1 MMIQPRT
8 LWILAGLLG
17 VQLLLALALSLW
29 GREEAQRSAAREPLL
44 ALSADQIDRLVI
56 EARGPGERVEL
67 RRQGEGWVLAGG
79 PGPFPAA
86 AGEVQRLL
94 ERLLALRQGVPVA
107 TRAEAHERFGLSD
120 DRYERRIV
128 LARGEQTLAALVL
141 GSSAALGR
149 SHARVDGHNTVHVV
163 ELPAYEVSV
172 RPDDWRDLGLLA
184 VSKAQLERI
193 EVAGLVLRPAADDGG
208 AEGREGPQW
217 QAQGLPQGRRLDPQ
231 AGERLAGLLATLRV
245 SRVLAQDDLPAQ
257 AWQSPQAR
265 WSLVRQG
272 DASPVEY
279 ILARGAADDTYR
291 LKVSTRPEVFE
302 LPAATATQWI
312 EATRLDRLTTAGG

>member
-1 MMIQPRT
+1 MIQPRI

-17 VQLLLALALSLW
+17 VQLLLALALGLS
-29 GREEAQRSAAREPLL
+29 GRDDALRAPAREPLL
-44 ALSADQIDRLVI
+44 ALSADQVDRLVI
-56 EARGPGERVEL
+56 EARGPGERIEL
-67 RRQGEGWVLAGG
+67 RRQGEGWLLAGG
-79 PGPFPAA
+79 PEPFPAA
-86 AGEVQRLL
+86 PGEVQRLL

-107 TRAEAHERFGLSD
+107 TRAEAHERFGLTD

-128 LARGEQTLAALVL
+128 LARGDQTLATLVL
-141 GSSAALGR
+141 GSSAALR
-149 SHARVDGHNTVHVV
+149 QSHARVAGHDTVHVV

-184 VSKAQLERI
+184 VARQQLERI
-193 EVAGLVLRPAADDGG
+193 EVAGLVLRPAADDAAG
-208 AEGREGPQW
+208 EGREGPRW
-217 QAQGLPQGRRLDPQ
+217 QAQGLPEGRRLDPQ
-231 AGERLAGLLATLRV
+231 AAERLAGLLATLRV

-272 DASPVEY
+272 ESSPVDY
-279 ILARGAADDTYR
+279 VLARGAADDAYR
-291 LKVSTRPEVFE
+291 LKVSSRPEVFE

-312 EATRLDRLTTAGG
+312 EATRLDRLAPAGG